1 MEKRPNKENRQ
12 EEQRKGYTL
21 RNQFDPNYKGSKPE
35 NSSPVL
41 NTVPD
46 MSLTIRELVRN
57 HTRGISVEI
66 NQPEPIFFDEEIP
79 RIQDMTDLD
88 ALRDA
93 LKYKEEQTI
102 ALQEKVQQER
112 EKQAKEAY
120 KQSIIDAHRKEESK
134 KHDLAQGQKSVI
146 PT

>member
-1 MEKRPNKENRQ
+1 
-12 EEQRKGYTL
+12 
-21 RNQFDPNYKGSKPE
+21 
-35 NSSPVL
+35 
-41 NTVPD
+41 